1 MFVFK
6 STFKSFRQYVTL
18 SIKSITAQI
27 NYQIN
32 SLEKYT
38 DAVMEKTLKL
48 ENRVG
53 NLEGTLFENNH
64 ESRIQYLEDLVKELQ
79 REKNN

>member
-27 NYQIN
+27 NYQTN

-38 DAVMEKTLKL
+38 DAVMEKSLKL

-79 REKNN
+79 RKSN